1 MPRSFEEDLDNI
13 MVAEGTLPPREV
25 PGDAEP
31 YEVEAGEEDEDW
43 GEDYEEAWDDQETE
57 NPADTVVEFTSGF
70 TQQARV
76 EIPIDFTQAQ

>member
-31 YEVEAGEEDEDW
+31 YEVEAGAEDEDW
-43 GEDYEEAWDDQETE
+43 GEDYEEAWEDQDDET
-57 NPADTVVEFTSGF
+57 
-70 TQQARV
+70 
-76 EIPIDFTQAQ
+76 